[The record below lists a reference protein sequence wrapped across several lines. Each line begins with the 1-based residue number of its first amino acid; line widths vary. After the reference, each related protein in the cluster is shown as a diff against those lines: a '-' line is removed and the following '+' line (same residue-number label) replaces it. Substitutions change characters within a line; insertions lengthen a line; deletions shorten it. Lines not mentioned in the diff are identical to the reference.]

1 MKLTLSS
8 SAPESLINLQT
19 IHLCFLSVFTAACAK
34 MTASIIFI
42 PYFFKTQQKNKKKP
56 KTKQRRWDVS
66 MHRCRFS
73 TGVFVH
79 LSLRRRQLLGASCD
93 TSMSLYPSFYAQ
105 SPACCSILHQRVSLP
120 ICALNLK
127 KKESCLFSAS
137 FIPSFSFHSWTSAAP
152 SAISSAQATFF
163 FLCFLM
169 QTQTSDLEW
178 PAVSVT
184 VKKKKKKKS
193 KGKMLF
199 DGVFEYPTSTDSY
212 NLALLLRIS
221 DVGVSII
228 MREAWRA
235 AYSCYLWCL
244 MQFCYDLFIV
254 SWIMG
259 GHLSCAGVTDCVFS
273 FSGTVMSS
281 FINIL
286 SLSFVWLKLMFLSC
300 WLNHAEFLCR
310 TV

>member
-1 MKLTLSS
+1 
-8 SAPESLINLQT
+8 
-19 IHLCFLSVFTAACAK
+19 
-34 MTASIIFI
+34 
-42 PYFFKTQQKNKKKP
+42 
-56 KTKQRRWDVS
+56 
-66 MHRCRFS
+66 
-73 TGVFVH
+73 
-79 LSLRRRQLLGASCD
+79 
-93 TSMSLYPSFYAQ
+93 
-105 SPACCSILHQRVSLP
+105 
-120 ICALNLK
+120 
-127 KKESCLFSAS
+127 
-137 FIPSFSFHSWTSAAP
+137 
-152 SAISSAQATFF
+152 
-163 FLCFLM
+163 M
-169 QTQTSDLEW
+169 QTQTSDLQW

-184 VKKKKKKKS
+184 VKKKKKS

-254 SWIMG
+254 SWITG

-300 WLNHAEFLCR
+300 WLNHAEFVSYHVRGEKFVLVCSAQGPI
-310 TV
+310 TSFPIIVLLN

>member
-1 MKLTLSS
+1 MRRVD
-8 SAPESLINLQT
+8 APLQILNQCFCQSIFT
-19 IHLCFLSVFTAACAK
+19 PPTAPRCIVWHIHEFVSVFLC
-34 MTASIIFI
+34 SIS
-42 PYFFKTQQKNKKKP
+42 
-56 KTKQRRWDVS
+56 R
-66 MHRCRFS
+66 
-73 TGVFVH
+73 
-79 LSLRRRQLLGASCD
+79 LLF
-93 TSMSLYPSFYAQ
+93 YP
-105 SPACCSILHQRVSLP
+105 SPACLP
-120 ICALNLK
+120 AYLRIKLK
-127 KKESCLFSAS
+127 KRKLS
-137 FIPSFSFHSWTSAAP
+137 
-152 SAISSAQATFF
+152 
-163 FLCFLM
+163 FLCIFHPKFQLSPLNFCCSLCHLLSTSNFLLSVLSNAN
-169 QTQTSDLEW
+169 SDFW
-178 PAVSVT
+178 PWVACSLSHS
-184 VKKKKKKKS
+184 KKKKKS

-300 WLNHAEFLCR
+300 WLNHAEFVSYHVRGEKFVLVCSAQGPI
-310 TV
+310 TSFPIIVLLN

>member
-1 MKLTLSS
+1 MRRVD
-8 SAPESLINLQT
+8 APLQILNRCFCPSIFT
-19 IHLCFLSVFTAACAK
+19 PPTAPRCIVWHIHEFVSVFLC
-34 MTASIIFI
+34 SIS
-42 PYFFKTQQKNKKKP
+42 
-56 KTKQRRWDVS
+56 R
-66 MHRCRFS
+66 
-73 TGVFVH
+73 
-79 LSLRRRQLLGASCD
+79 LLF
-93 TSMSLYPSFYAQ
+93 YP
-105 SPACCSILHQRVSLP
+105 SPACLP
-120 ICALNLK
+120 AYLRIKLK
-127 KKESCLFSAS
+127 KKRKLS
-137 FIPSFSFHSWTSAAP
+137 
-152 SAISSAQATFF
+152 
-163 FLCFLM
+163 FLCIFHPKFQLSQLNFCCSLCHLLSTSNFLLSVLSNAN
-169 QTQTSDLEW
+169 SDFW
-178 PAVSVT
+178 PWVACSLSHS
-184 VKKKKKKKS
+184 KKKKKKKS

-300 WLNHAEFLCR
+300 WLNHAGFLCR

>member
-1 MKLTLSS
+1 MRRVD
-8 SAPESLINLQT
+8 APLQILNRCFCPSIFT
-19 IHLCFLSVFTAACAK
+19 PPTAPRCIVWHIHEFVSVFLC
-34 MTASIIFI
+34 SIS
-42 PYFFKTQQKNKKKP
+42 
-56 KTKQRRWDVS
+56 R
-66 MHRCRFS
+66 
-73 TGVFVH
+73 
-79 LSLRRRQLLGASCD
+79 LLF
-93 TSMSLYPSFYAQ
+93 YP
-105 SPACCSILHQRVSLP
+105 SPACLP
-120 ICALNLK
+120 AYLRIKLK
-127 KKESCLFSAS
+127 KKSCLFSAS

-184 VKKKKKKKS
+184 VKKKKKKS

-300 WLNHAEFLCR
+300 WLNHAGFLCR